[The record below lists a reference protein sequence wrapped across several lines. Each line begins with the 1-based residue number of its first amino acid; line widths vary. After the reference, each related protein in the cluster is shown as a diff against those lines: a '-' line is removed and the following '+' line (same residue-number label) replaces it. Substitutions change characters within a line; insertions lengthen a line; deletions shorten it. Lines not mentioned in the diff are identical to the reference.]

1 MLIGR
6 EKEQEYLRSAF
17 QADRSRFIAVYGR
30 RRVGK
35 TFLIRETFDYSFT
48 FEHAGLAKGKY
59 RDQLIAFAAS
69 LTEAGAPDVMPPKNW
84 MEAFRQLK
92 KFISESQ
99 DKRKVIFI
107 DELSWMD
114 TPARISLWHL
124 RISGMDLHRPER
136 ILC

>member
-69 LTEAGAPDVMPPKNW
+69 LADAGAPEVMPPKNW

-92 KFISESQ
+92 KFHG
-99 DKRKVIFI
+99 
-107 DELSWMD
+107 
-114 TPARISLWHL
+114 T
-124 RISGMDLHRPER
+124 
-136 ILC
+136 